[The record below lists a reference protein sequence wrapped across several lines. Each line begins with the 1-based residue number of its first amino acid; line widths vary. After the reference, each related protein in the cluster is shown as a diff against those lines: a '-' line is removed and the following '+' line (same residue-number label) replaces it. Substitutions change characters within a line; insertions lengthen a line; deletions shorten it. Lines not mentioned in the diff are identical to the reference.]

1 MGATKVS
8 AVHSLVE
15 LLELHNE
22 EPPNSEKLIVT
33 VLVTVERRYSRW
45 VCVRNV
51 IASGCPRI
59 HGIPGVVHITVV
71 LPYMTVRSREQGAE
85 ASLK

>member
-33 VLVTVERRYSRW
+33 VERRYSRW

-59 HGIPGVVHITVV
+59 CWTPGVVHVTVV
-71 LPYMTVRSREQGAE
+71 LPSSYRLWLCV
-85 ASLK
+85 